1 MPGTRKDLERS
12 GLMMDKI
19 KNPQPE
25 MGMMKEEQQ
34 LQPVVK
40 MKSRPIADMS
50 STNTIKTGSIKKLP
64 MREETRPE
72 LAKDYEMAK
81 RARKNNP
88 TLNEATTSVKLGVN
102 KAAQKIASI
111 TKVKVADKAREIF
124 APNTT
129 VKRDY
134 ADPTRVNLGDG
145 SKLGDKKTVQ
155 KLDKDGTV
163 LKTKTKPVVSKK
175 SDGNYKSGYIS
186 INKSKRSRFA
196 DEGVEGFSNK
206 KTKYRATMDQRDKD
220 LLKGVAG
227 TVGGFVL
234 GVTGINTRNK
244 NKGKRANTRLGI

>member
-1 MPGTRKDLERS
+1 
-12 GLMMDKI
+12 MDKI

-50 STNTIKTGSIKKLP
+50 SANTMKTGSIRKVAMPEK
-64 MREETRPE
+64 TQPE
-72 LAKDYEMAK
+72 LAKDYEMSK
-81 RARKNNP
+81 RARKKNP
-88 TLNEATTSVKLGVN
+88 TLNEATTAVKLGIN
-102 KAAQKIASI
+102 KTAQKAASI
-111 TKVKVADKAREIF
+111 TKVKIADKAREIL

-129 VKRDY
+129 VKREY
-134 ADPTRVNLGDG
+134 AHPTRVNL
-145 SKLGDKKTVQ
+145 SNKSNLGDKKTIQ

-163 LKTKTKPVVSKK
+163 LKNKTKKVVSKK
-175 SDGNYKSGYIS
+175 SDGNYGSGYIS

-196 DEGVEGFSNK
+196 DEGIEGFSNK